1 MSIKPITVPIVDSA
15 GEISRPVE
23 IVIHVSDR
31 LSQAQREGLI
41 AALMTGDEVCSAEFS
56 QFRDHLM
63 LVRYDRDKINSLG
76 VLNKIEQQLYRAQL
90 VGPI

>member
-1 MSIKPITVPIVDSA
+1 MSIKQITLPTVDPV

-31 LSQAQREGLI
+31 LSQAQRQGLVE
-41 AALMTGDEVCSAEFS
+41 ALTRGDDVCSAEFC
-56 QFRDHLM
+56 QLRDHLM

-76 VLNKIEQQLYRAQL
+76 VLNKIEQQRYRAQL

>member
-1 MSIKPITVPIVDSA
+1 MSSKPITLPTVDSV

-31 LSQAQREGLI
+31 LSREQREGLI
-41 AALMTGDEVCSAEFS
+41 EALTRDDDVCSAEFC
-56 QFRDHLM
+56 QLRAHLM

-76 VLNKIEQQLYRAQL
+76 VLNKIEQQRYCAQL